1 MGSTYASKADMR
13 TAQPDKATEC
23 LAKDIACCACAW
35 RDTCNMRVL
44 YILYLVGN
52 VMLPPI
58 GMCTVLV
65 SIKHTWHPCVSCA
78 LHKSCYLPCVWLEH
92 GLKHWLQC
100 TASKTTLFPFKALNQ
115 VKTFERLT
123 TMAPPAVSMRT
134 TNSFSRKCHAASF
147 TILLSVKEV
156 EPFPT
161 NPYDTDNNLKLAD
174 WWDDW
179 FRDTLMA
186 CETCN
191 KSRFVDLPSSLLTLA
206 TAMWCG
212 GIDHTS

>member
-1 MGSTYASKADMR
+1 
-13 TAQPDKATEC
+13 
-23 LAKDIACCACAW
+23 
-35 RDTCNMRVL
+35 
-44 YILYLVGN
+44 
-52 VMLPPI
+52 MLLRQ
-58 GMCTVLV
+58 T
-65 SIKHTWHPCVSCA
+65 CA
-78 LHKSCYLPCVWLEH
+78 LHSLTKPQSVLQKTLHVAHVLDVIHAICGSSTYSTWLEMWCFLPLACVLCLWASSTPGTHVWAAHYTKSCYLPCVWLER

-161 NPYDTDNNLKLAD
+161 NTYDTDNNLKLAD
-174 WWDDW
+174 RWDDW

-186 CETCN
+186 CATCN